1 MAVACQTS
9 CSLLTT
15 PHQATGLPCVRSNP
29 ADQKLL
35 YTPQAQGKTSELHSA
50 PSAGLFALPLGAF
63 PLASGSLP
71 ISKWGPS
78 YQLVGAIPRHHAWTL
93 TDHLSLTELGSG
105 TGSVICM
112 SIAQVHI
119 KRASTAGANQAHD
132 QHIC

>member
-9 CSLLTT
+9 CSLLAE
-15 PHQATGLPCVRSNP
+15 PHQAPGLPCVRSNP
-29 ADQKLL
+29 ADQELL
-35 YTPQAQGKTSELHSA
+35 YTPQPQGKTSELHSA
-50 PSAGLFALPLGAF
+50 PSAGLFAVPLGAF

-93 TDHLSLTELGSG
+93 TDHLSLTELGFD

-119 KRASTAGANQAHD
+119 KRALTAGANQAHD

>member
-1 MAVACQTS
+1 MPNS
-9 CSLLTT
+9 CSLLTE
-15 PHQATGLPCVRSNP
+15 PHQATVRSNP

-35 YTPQAQGKTSELHSA
+35 YTPQPQGKTSELHSA
-50 PSAGLFALPLGAF
+50 PSAGLFAVPLGAF

-93 TDHLSLTELGSG
+93 TDHLSLTELGFD

-119 KRASTAGANQAHD
+119 KRALTAGANQAHD